1 MDFQENLERGIWQP
15 GRKQI
20 ERRLKI
26 YHWVNRYSGEVHA
39 DNMYVYSAEQR
50 KLPEVQQI
58 LSAIER
64 AVDDINEKYDK
75 PYKIETSIGVGR
87 LSKNIRTVQG
97 LLSIADE
104 DLYRQ
109 KKVAHGEACDIN

>member
-1 MDFQENLERGIWQP
+1 M
-15 GRKQI
+15 
-20 ERRLKI
+20 
-26 YHWVNRYSGEVHA
+26 HA
-39 DNMYVYSAEQR
+39 TICIYSAEQR

-87 LSKNIRTVQG
+87 LSKNIRLGTG
-97 LLSIADE
+97 ACLLQMKIFTDRRSRHME
-104 DLYRQ
+104 RHVTL
-109 KKVAHGEACDIN
+109 INKLRLFTMENI